1 MARRLAHSV
10 AVAASGSPGLRSRP
24 LEAPWTALLAA
35 RREPT
40 RERPKPSRSSVVS
53 RRCSVVSRDW
63 NVIGGSEDME
73 PLEDPVPPGRTQQNG
88 LRSPDSGRGD
98 RRRARGCWRTRGVR
112 VRRAPLSGHGP
123 HGSRLLDSIPD
134 RGDRERVGVQR
145 PAHRAVVLRRRD
157 YERWQP
163 ARVSSA
169 RSALADSV
177 RQRIGHC
184 SGLNVAPSCLGEVLS
199 RPTVFL
205 PSCRD

>member
-53 RRCSVVSRDW
+53 RRCSVVRLRLECDRRFRGHGT
-63 NVIGGSEDME
+63 IGRSGASPVE
-73 PLEDPVPPGRTQQNG
+73 PRQNG

-134 RGDRERVGVQR
+134 RGDRERV
-145 PAHRAVVLRRRD
+145 